1 VLSRLKFT
9 ARSTLIY
16 SLGSISLK
24 LIGLILLPIY
34 TDQLTTDQFGMWSLL
49 EVSSQILVITFGL
62 RLSTAMIRF
71 YSDAKEAAGRG
82 KIVFTALLASLGSI
96 LIFNLGTH
104 PFVRTFSELFFETP
118 QFADYFTFLII
129 WTSFEILNRLVLDLV
144 RIKERPGY
152 YITLTIIKFVIVLS
166 LNIYFIVYLGMGIKG
181 IILGQLIG
189 SIFIFLFA
197 LPFLLREIKWSVDQT
212 LFHEMFKYGFPL
224 IFSGISTFALN
235 AGDRYLLKI
244 FMDYHEVGIYSL
256 SYKIS
261 NVLKMVL
268 VQAFQ
273 LGFLPIAFN
282 MYKKPDAPR
291 FFSKIFTYYVF
302 ILFWSGL
309 VVALYSKELIVLL
322 SSSETYYESYKY
334 IPWLVLSVCFFGMQN
349 FFIIGLHYAK
359 RTRRVAL
366 ITLIVL
372 GFSMGLNLLLIP
384 WIGLYGAAITS
395 ILSGLLMT
403 LLNFF
408 QSQKYYPITYE
419 LKKVGIIIAVSILL
433 VLLSLLFGSWHISL
447 RIILKAMLILLFPA
461 ALYLVGFYEAVE
473 IERLRGLWKK
483 WKNPRHWYDNLAEI
497 SKKQSMDSSDI

>member
-49 EVSSQILVITFGL
+49 EVTSQILVITFGL
-62 RLSTAMIRF
+62 RLSTAMLRF
-71 YSDAKEAAGRG
+71 YSDEKGGSGRS
-82 KIVFTALLASLGSI
+82 KIVFTALLASLVSI
-96 LIFNLGTH
+96 FIFNAGTH
-104 PFVRTFSELFFETP
+104 PFVQSFSQLFFDTP
-118 QFADYFTFLII
+118 KFADYFTFLII
-129 WTSFEILNRLVLDLV
+129 WISFEILNRLVLDLV
-144 RIKERPGY
+144 RIKERPGF

-166 LNIYFIVYLGMGIKG
+166 LNIYFIVYRGMGIKG
-181 IILGQLIG
+181 IILGQLLG

-197 LPFLLREIKWSVDQT
+197 LPFLLREITWSVDRA
-212 LFHEMFKYGFPL
+212 LFQEMFKYGFPL

-282 MYKKPDAPR
+282 MYNKPDAPR
-291 FFSKIFTYYVF
+291 FFSKIFTYYTF

-309 VVALYSKELIVLL
+309 VIALFSKELIVLL
-322 SSSETYYESYKY
+322 ASSETYYESYQY

-359 RTRRVAL
+359 KTKRIAV

-408 QSQKYYPITYE
+408 QSQKYYPIRYE
-419 LKKVGIIIAVSILL
+419 LKKVGIIVAVSILL
-433 VLLSLLFGSWHISL
+433 VVASLLFSNWHIAL
-447 RIILKAMLILLFPA
+447 RMVVKALLILVFPA

-473 IERLRGLWKK
+473 IERLKGLWNK

-497 SKKQSMDSSDI
+497 SRKQSMDSSDI